1 MSDKHATVKAQV
13 IGGGASARPTVEPG
27 RDTDGS
33 NGRHRAST
41 TAEAIRLDLA
51 EAWGA
56 MGGAWGVTPAI
67 ARVQA
72 YLMARQ
78 EPLTE
83 REVREALG
91 LSHRA
96 ASLALA
102 EAESWGIVERVS
114 EPRRVG
120 RRGPAGV
127 AFLAVSDHWKWFGR
141 VVAERKIR
149 EGDPIIAVLE
159 AKAAEAAAVARANPD
174 DREIAALR
182 DWLASFLVFVNLFD
196 RAVGLVPQLEPR
208 ELERGL
214 QLIGRVPDSTIL
226 RLFDLLSGLPDD
238 DVIELVEA
246 LSRLSPT
253 AARRATKLMSG
264 VIKTVAR

>member
-1 MSDKHATVKAQV
+1 MS
-13 IGGGASARPTVEPG
+13 GGATAPP
-27 RDTDGS
+27 S
-33 NGRHRAST
+33 NGREAGVGSGRGSAPGSAV
-41 TAEAIRLDLA
+41 AEAIRLELA
-51 EAWGA
+51 AAWGE
-56 MGGAWGVTPAI
+56 MGAAWGVTPAI

-114 EPRRVG
+114 ETRRVG
-120 RRGPAGV
+120 RRGPAG
-127 AFLAVSDHWKWFGR
+127 AAYLAVGDHWQWFGR
-141 VVAERKIR
+141 VIAERKVR
-149 EGDPIIAVLE
+149 EGDPIIAVLD
-159 AKAAEAAAVARANPD
+159 AKARQAAAAAEADPD
-174 DREIAALR
+174 DRELASLR
-182 DWLASFLVFVNLFD
+182 DWLAAFLVFVRLFD

-208 ELERGL
+208 ELERSL
-214 QLIGRVPDSTIL
+214 QLLGRVPDLTIL
-226 RLFDLLSGLPDD
+226 RLFDLLGGLPDD
-238 DVIELVEA
+238 DVLGLVDA

>member
-1 MSDKHATVKAQV
+1 MSDNQATAKAQV
-13 IGGGASARPTVEPG
+13 PARGSSAAS
-27 RDTDGS
+27 S
-33 NGRHRAST
+33 NGHSHNA
-41 TAEAIRLDLA
+41 AEQIRIELA
-51 EAWGA
+51 EAWGE
-56 MGGAWGVTPAI
+56 MGAAWGVTPAI

-102 EAESWGIVERVS
+102 EAEAWGIVERVP

-120 RRGPAGV
+120 RRGPAGT
-127 AFLAVSDHWKWFGR
+127 AYLAVGDHWQWFGR
-141 VVAERKIR
+141 VIAERKVR

-159 AKAAEAAAVARANPD
+159 AKEREAAVAHEADPGD
-174 DREIAALR
+174 SEVAALR
-182 DWLASFLVFVNLFD
+182 DWLAAFLVFVRLFD

-208 ELERGL
+208 ELERSLKLLG
-214 QLIGRVPDSTIL
+214 QIPDTTIL
-226 RLFDLLSGLPDD
+226 RLFDLLGGLPDR

-246 LSRLSPT
+246 LSRLSPA
-253 AARRATKLMSG
+253 AARRATTLMSG
-264 VIKTVAR
+264 VIRTVSR

>member
-1 MSDKHATVKAQV
+1 MSQKLATVKAHV
-13 IGGGASARPTVEPG
+13 SNGGASTPPDDPA
-27 RDTDGS
+27 
-33 NGRHRAST
+33 A
-41 TAEAIRLDLA
+41 TAESIRLDLA
-51 EAWGA
+51 EAWGE
-56 MGGAWGVTPAI
+56 MGAAWGVTPAI

-120 RRGPAGV
+120 RRGPAGT
-127 AFLAVSDHWKWFGR
+127 AYLAVGDHWQWFGR
-141 VVAERKIR
+141 VIAERKIR
-149 EGDPIIAVLE
+149 EGDPIVAVLE
-159 AKAAEAAAVARANPD
+159 AKAAEAATA
-174 DREIAALR
+174 AALHPN
-182 DWLASFLVFVNLFD
+182 DFELAALHEWLSSFVVFVRLFD

-208 ELERGL
+208 ELERSL
-214 QLIGRVPDSTIL
+214 NLLGRVPDTTIL
-226 RLFDLLSGLPDD
+226 RLFDLLGGLDD
-238 DVIELVEA
+238 RDVLDLVET

-264 VIKTVAR
+264 VVRTVSR

>member
-1 MSDKHATVKAQV
+1 MTQPEPALDTNGHRDSRSA
-13 IGGGASARPTVEPG
+13 ASA
-27 RDTDGS
+27 
-33 NGRHRAST
+33 
-41 TAEAIRLDLA
+41 TAESIRLDLA
-51 EAWGA
+51 AAWGE
-56 MGGAWGVTPAI
+56 MGAAWGVTPAI

-102 EAESWGIVERVS
+102 EAETWGIVERVP

-120 RRGPAGV
+120 RRGPAGT
-127 AFLAVSDHWKWFGR
+127 AYLAVGDHWQWFGR
-141 VVAERKIR
+141 VIAERKVR
-149 EGDPIIAVLE
+149 EGDPIVKVLE
-159 AKAAEAAAVARANPD
+159 AKADEAAAAAATHPD
-174 DREIAALR
+174 DAELAALR
-182 DWLASFLVFVNLFD
+182 DWLAAFLVFVRLFD

-208 ELERGL
+208 ELERAL
-214 QLIGRVPDSTIL
+214 NLLGRVPDTTIL
-226 RLFDLLSGLPDD
+226 RLFDLLGGLPDD
-238 DVIELVEA
+238 DVLSLVEA

-253 AARRATKLMSG
+253 AARRATRLMSG
-264 VIKTVAR
+264 VVRTVSR

>member
-1 MSDKHATVKAQV
+1 MDDLPAPAT
-13 IGGGASARPTVEPG
+13 
-27 RDTDGS
+27 S
-33 NGRHRAST
+33 NGHDK
-41 TAEAIRLDLA
+41 TAEQIRIELA
-51 EAWGA
+51 EAWGD
-56 MGGAWGVTPAI
+56 MGAAWGVTPAI

-102 EAESWGIVERVS
+102 EAESWGIVERVR

-120 RRGPAGV
+120 RRGPAGT
-127 AFLAVSDHWKWFGR
+127 AYLAVGDHWQWFGR
-141 VVAERKIR
+141 VIAERKIR
-149 EGDPIIAVLE
+149 EGDPIVTVLE
-159 AKAAEAAAVARANPD
+159 SKEREASAALAARPD
-174 DREIAALR
+174 DRELAALR
-182 DWLASFLVFVNLFD
+182 DWLSAFLVFVRLFD

-214 QLIGRVPDSTIL
+214 MLLGRIPDSTIL
-226 RLFDLLSGLPDD
+226 RLFDLLAALPDQ
-238 DVIELVEA
+238 DVVDLVEA

-264 VIKTVAR
+264 VIRTVAS

>member
-1 MSDKHATVKAQV
+1 MSDKQATVKAQV
-13 IGGGASARPTVEPG
+13 TGDPPAPST
-27 RDTDGS
+27 S
-33 NGRHRAST
+33 NGHDK
-41 TAEAIRLDLA
+41 TAEQIRIELA
-51 EAWGA
+51 EAWGD
-56 MGGAWGVTPAI
+56 MGAAWGVTPAI

-102 EAESWGIVERVS
+102 EAESWGIVERVR

-120 RRGPAGV
+120 RRGPAGT
-127 AFLAVSDHWKWFGR
+127 AYLAVGDHWQWFGR
-141 VVAERKIR
+141 VIAERKVR
-149 EGDPIIAVLE
+149 EGDPIVTVLE
-159 AKAAEAAAVARANPD
+159 AKEREASAALAARPD
-174 DREIAALR
+174 DRELAALR
-182 DWLASFLVFVNLFD
+182 DWLSAFLVFVRLFD

-214 QLIGRVPDSTIL
+214 MLLGRIPDSTIL
-226 RLFDLLSGLPDD
+226 RLFDLLAALPDQD
-238 DVIELVEA
+238 IVDLVEA

-253 AARRATKLMSG
+253 AARRASKLMSG
-264 VIKTVAR
+264 VIRTVAS

>member
-1 MSDKHATVKAQV
+1 MDTKLAPSATHDPVGGPSPDAAD
-13 IGGGASARPTVEPG
+13 GGGSA
-27 RDTDGS
+27 DG
-33 NGRHRAST
+33 AA
-41 TAEAIRLDLA
+41 TAESIRLDLA
-51 EAWGA
+51 QAWGE
-56 MGGAWGVTPAI
+56 MGTAWGVTPAI

-120 RRGPAGV
+120 RRGPAGT
-127 AFLAVSDHWKWFGR
+127 AYLAVGDHWRWFGR
-141 VVAERKIR
+141 VIAERKVR
-149 EGDPIIAVLE
+149 EGDPIVAVLE
-159 AKAAEAAAVARANPD
+159 AKATEAAAASAADPG
-174 DREIAALR
+174 DRELAALHE
-182 DWLASFLVFVNLFD
+182 WLSSFVVFVRLFD

-208 ELERGL
+208 ELERSL
-214 QLIGRVPDSTIL
+214 ELLGRVPDTTIL
-226 RLFDLLSGLPDD
+226 RLFDLLGKLDD
-238 DVIELVEA
+238 ADVLELVEA
-246 LSRLSPT
+246 LSRLSPV

-264 VIKTVAR
+264 VVRTVAR